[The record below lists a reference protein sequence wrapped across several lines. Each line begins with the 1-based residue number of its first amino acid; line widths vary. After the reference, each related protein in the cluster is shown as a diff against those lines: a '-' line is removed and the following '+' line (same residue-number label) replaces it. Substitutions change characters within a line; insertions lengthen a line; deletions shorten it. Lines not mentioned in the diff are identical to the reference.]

1 MVFSTSIQQSVAYI
15 IVLILAVGTAA
26 WLLANMRRA
35 KPEIGSEVELA
46 PNRKAYY
53 DDEGMEGKRLDSF
66 GAWALVAIT
75 IIAIG
80 LPLYWLAEPG
90 RQKGAVTDFNKVF
103 ARRGSALFAVTAQGG
118 FNCAGCHGGV
128 SGGQVAYTLTDPV
141 TKKIRQVYWTAP
153 SLDDVTL
160 RMTDD
165 QIKEVLTYG
174 RPFSPMPAWGILGG
188 GPMNDQQLENLIA
201 YLHSVAITPKAEKER
216 QTKNAADELKI
227 LQDPQTALATA
238 QKNVDDATDDTAKG
252 KAQAELKRIQSII
265 KYGQTASEGAAL
277 FNLNCSRCHSLGYS
291 YGETKAPGSGAFGP
305 SLDNVIN
312 QFIVEQ
318 DQIDFVTNGK
328 KFGEKYGAQ
337 GKASGRMPYFAQEL
351 TADQIKA
358 IVDYERQLSEQ
369 RQQEK

>member
-1 MVFSTSIQQSVAYI
+1 MIVATPIQQSVAYV
-15 IVLILAVGTAA
+15 IVLILFLGGVA

-35 KPEIGSEVELA
+35 KPEVGSEVELA
-46 PNRKAYY
+46 PNRKPYY
-53 DDEGMEGKRLDSF
+53 SDDEMEGKRLDSF

-80 LPLYWLAEPG
+80 LPIYWLAEPG
-90 RQKGAVTDFNKVF
+90 RQKGAITNSNRTF
-103 ARRGSALFAVTAQGG
+103 AERGAALFAVTAQGG

-141 TKKIRQVYWTAP
+141 TKKIRQVIWTAP

-174 RPFSPMPAWGILGG
+174 RPFSPMPAWGIAGG
-188 GPMNDQQLENLIA
+188 GPMNDQQLDNLIS
-201 YLHSVAITPKAEKER
+201 YLHSVAITPKQEQER
-216 QTKNAADELKI
+216 QTTNAAAELKI
-227 LQDPQTALATA
+227 LQDPQTALAAA
-238 QKNVDDATDDTAKG
+238 QKNVAEATDETSRL
-252 KAQAELKRIQSII
+252 KAETEVSRIQSII
-265 KYGQTASEGAAL
+265 KYKQTPSMGAAL
-277 FNLNCSRCHSLGYS
+277 FNLNCSRCHTVGWS
-291 YGETKAPGSGAFGP
+291 YGEPKAPGTGAFGP

-318 DQIDFVTNGK
+318 DQIDFITNGK

-337 GKASGRMPYFAQEL
+337 GKASGRMPYFGQEL
-351 TADQIKA
+351 TEDQIKA
-358 IVDYERQLSEQ
+358 IADYERELSQ
-369 RQQEK
+369 SRQQEK